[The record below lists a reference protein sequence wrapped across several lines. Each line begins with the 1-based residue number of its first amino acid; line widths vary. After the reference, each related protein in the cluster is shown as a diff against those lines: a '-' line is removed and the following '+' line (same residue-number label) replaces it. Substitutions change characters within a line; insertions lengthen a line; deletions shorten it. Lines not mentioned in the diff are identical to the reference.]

1 MSEDNTFKIVGF
13 DFTLKPYDN
22 ADASDQWASDFN
34 DASLILRTLLTKT
47 VAGRVKETT
56 LVEGQRTTQMMYG
69 ASNYYYAEQPSLVIS
84 ISFDYNDP
92 DFLVELA
99 NVIRQSGVQSDEK
112 SIFRGLVYVCQYFDN
127 IRMAISSPYAK
138 YVSASVSMHSFE
150 AKQHITSKP
159 SIDIKFIMNNVS
171 QIPTEQ
177 RGELEQLLEK
187 FLVNI

>member
-56 LVEGQRTTQMMYG
+56 LVEVQRTQMMYG
-69 ASNYYYAEQPSLVIS
+69 ASNYSYYAEQPSLVIS

-138 YVSASVSMHSFE
+138 YVSASVSMLGFE